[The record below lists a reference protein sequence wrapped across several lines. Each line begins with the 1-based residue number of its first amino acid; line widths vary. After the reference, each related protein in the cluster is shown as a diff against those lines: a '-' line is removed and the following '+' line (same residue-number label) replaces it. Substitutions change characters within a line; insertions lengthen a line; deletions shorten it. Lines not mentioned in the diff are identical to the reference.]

1 MKRNLLLLFSL
12 VILLMVVLSA
22 TIFTVDQTQ
31 QALILELGKPKRDIK
46 NPGLKFK
53 IPFLQQVTMFDLRL
67 LEYDAESS
75 EIITQDKKNL
85 IVDNYTRWRI
95 TDPLQYFQS
104 IRNEAGARARLD
116 DIIYSNVRQE
126 LGRYTLTQI
135 VSEDRSK
142 IMGKITELSN
152 QQALA
157 YGIQVLDVRIKRA
170 DLPPENEKAVFGRMK
185 AERERQAKQY
195 RSEGEE
201 GAQRIRAEAE
211 REKSVILAEAYRSA
225 QILRGEGDAKAA
237 RIYADAYNRD
247 PQFFKTIHNK
257 NENKKSLLTK
267 VGLPLKPDFLLLGW
281 IYNKN
286 DYEFFNVLGNVVK
299 YFKNINIQIVVVGKI
314 DKKGII
320 N

>member
-1 MKRNLLLLFSL
+1 MKKSLTLILSLAVLLAVL
-12 VILLMVVLSA
+12 LSA
-22 TIFTVDQTQ
+22 TVFVVDQTQ
-31 QALILELGKPKRDIK
+31 QAMILELGKYKREIK
-46 NPGLKFK
+46 TPGIKFRV
-53 IPFLQQVTMFDLRL
+53 PFLQQVTWFDLRL

-95 TDPLQYFQS
+95 IDPLKYFQS
-104 IRNEAGARARLD
+104 VRNETGARARLD

-170 DLPPENEKAVFGRMK
+170 DLPPENEKAVFGRMQ
-185 AERERQAKQY
+185 AERQRQAKQY
-195 RSEGEE
+195 RSEGDEE
-201 GAQRIRAEAE
+201 AQRIRAGAE
-211 REKSVILAEAYRSA
+211 KEKSVILAEAYRQS

-247 PQFFKTIHNK
+247 PQFFALVRSLDSYQ
-257 NENKKSLLTK
+257 KSLKEKTTIMLD
-267 VGLPLKPDFLLLGW
+267 PSSEYFRYLK
-281 IYNKN
+281 NSR
-286 DYEFFNVLGNVVK
+286 
-299 YFKNINIQIVVVGKI
+299 
-314 DKKGII
+314 
-320 N
+320 

>member
-1 MKRNLLLLFSL
+1 MKKSLTVILSLAVLL
-12 VILLMVVLSA
+12 VILLSA
-22 TIFTVDQTQ
+22 TVFVVDQTQ
-31 QALILELGKPKRDIK
+31 QAIILELGKYKREIK
-46 NPGLKFK
+46 TPGLKFRV
-53 IPFLQQVTMFDLRL
+53 PFLQQVTWFDLRL

-95 TDPLQYFQS
+95 IDPLKYFQS
-104 IRNEAGARARLD
+104 VRNEIGARARLD

-170 DLPPENEKAVFGRMK
+170 DLPPENEKAVFGRMQ
-185 AERERQAKQY
+185 AERQRQAKQY
-195 RSEGEE
+195 RSEGDEE
-201 GAQRIRAEAE
+201 AQTIRAGAE
-211 REKSVILAEAYRSA
+211 KEKSVILAEAYRQS

-247 PQFFKTIHNK
+247 PQFFALVRSLDSYQ
-257 NENKKSLLTK
+257 KSLKEKTTIMLD
-267 VGLPLKPDFLLLGW
+267 PSS
-281 IYNKN
+281 
-286 DYEFFNVLGNVVK
+286 E
-299 YFKNINIQIVVVGKI
+299 YFKYLKNSR
-314 DKKGII
+314 
-320 N
+320 

>member
-1 MKRNLLLLFSL
+1 MKRNLLLIISL
-12 VILLMVVLSA
+12 ALLAVVILSA

-46 NPGLKFK
+46 DPGLKFK
-53 IPFLQQVTMFDLRL
+53 IPFLQQVTLFDLRL

-95 TDPLQYFQS
+95 TDPLKYFQS

-237 RIYADAYNRD
+237 RIYAGAYNQD
-247 PQFFKTIHNK
+247 PQFFALVRSLDSYQ
-257 NENKKSLLTK
+257 KSLKEKTTIILD
-267 VGLPLKPDFLLLGW
+267 PSS
-281 IYNKN
+281 
-286 DYEFFNVLGNVVK
+286 EFFHYLK
-299 YFKNINIQIVVVGKI
+299 SSR
-314 DKKGII
+314 
-320 N
+320 

>member
-1 MKRNLLLLFSL
+1 MKRNLLLILSL
-12 VILLMVVLSA
+12 ALLAVVILSA

-95 TDPLQYFQS
+95 TDPLKYFQS

-247 PQFFKTIHNK
+247 PQFFALVRSLDSYQ
-257 NENKKSLLTK
+257 KSLKEKTTIILD
-267 VGLPLKPDFLLLGW
+267 PSS
-281 IYNKN
+281 
-286 DYEFFNVLGNVVK
+286 EFFRYL
-299 YFKNINIQIVVVGKI
+299 KNSR
-314 DKKGII
+314 
-320 N
+320 

>member
-1 MKRNLLLLFSL
+1 MKRNLLIILSLAVLL
-12 VILLMVVLSA
+12 VIVFSA
-22 TIFTVDQTQ
+22 TVFVVDQTQ
-31 QALILELGKPKRDIK
+31 QAMILELGKYKREIK
-46 NPGLKFK
+46 TPGIKFRV
-53 IPFLQQVTMFDLRL
+53 PFLQQVTWFDLRL

-95 TDPLQYFQS
+95 IDPLKYFQS
-104 IRNEAGARARLD
+104 VRNEIGARARLD

-170 DLPPENEKAVFGRMK
+170 DLPPENEKAVFGRMQ
-185 AERERQAKQY
+185 AERQRQAKQY
-195 RSEGEE
+195 RSEGYEE
-201 GAQRIRAEAE
+201 AQRIRAGAE
-211 REKSVILAEAYRSA
+211 KEKSVILAEAYRSA

-247 PQFFKTIHNK
+247 PQFFALVRSLDSYQ
-257 NENKKSLLTK
+257 KSLKEKTTIMLD
-267 VGLPLKPDFLLLGW
+267 PSS
-281 IYNKN
+281 
-286 DYEFFNVLGNVVK
+286 E
-299 YFKNINIQIVVVGKI
+299 YFKYLKNSR
-314 DKKGII
+314 
-320 N
+320 

>member
-1 MKRNLLLLFSL
+1 MKRNLLIILSL
-12 VILLMVVLSA
+12 AILAAILLSA
-22 TIFTVDQTQ
+22 TVFVVDQTQ
-31 QALILELGKPKRDIK
+31 QAMILELGKYKREIK
-46 NPGLKFK
+46 TPGLKFRV
-53 IPFLQQVTMFDLRL
+53 PFLQQVTIFDLRL

-95 TDPLQYFQS
+95 TDPLKYFQS
-104 IRNEAGARARLD
+104 VRNEIGARARLD

-170 DLPPENEKAVFGRMK
+170 DLPPENEKAVFGRMQ
-185 AERERQAKQY
+185 AERQRQAKQY
-195 RSEGEE
+195 RSEGDEE
-201 GAQRIRAEAE
+201 AQRIRAGAE
-211 REKSVILAEAYRSA
+211 KEKSVILAEAYRSS

-247 PQFFKTIHNK
+247 PQFFALIRSLDSYQ
-257 NENKKSLLTK
+257 KSLKEKTTIILD
-267 VGLPLKPDFLLLGW
+267 PSS
-281 IYNKN
+281 
-286 DYEFFNVLGNVVK
+286 E
-299 YFKNINIQIVVVGKI
+299 YFKYLKNSR
-314 DKKGII
+314 
-320 N
+320 

>member
-1 MKRNLLLLFSL
+1 MKRNLLIILSLAVLL
-12 VILLMVVLSA
+12 VIVLSA
-22 TIFTVDQTQ
+22 TVFVVDQTQ
-31 QALILELGKPKRDIK
+31 QAMILELGKYKREIK
-46 NPGLKFK
+46 TPGLKFR
-53 IPFLQQVTMFDLRL
+53 IPFLQQVTWFDLRL

-95 TDPLQYFQS
+95 IDPLKYFQS
-104 IRNEAGARARLD
+104 VRNETGARARLD

-170 DLPPENEKAVFGRMK
+170 DLPPENEKAVFGRMQ
-185 AERERQAKQY
+185 AERQRQAKQY
-195 RSEGEE
+195 RSEGDEE
-201 GAQRIRAEAE
+201 AQTIRAGAE
-211 REKSVILAEAYRSA
+211 KEKSVILAEAYRSS

-247 PQFFKTIHNK
+247 PQFFALVRSLDSYQ
-257 NENKKSLLTK
+257 KSLKEKTTIMLD
-267 VGLPLKPDFLLLGW
+267 PSS
-281 IYNKN
+281 
-286 DYEFFNVLGNVVK
+286 E
-299 YFKNINIQIVVVGKI
+299 YFKYLKNSR
-314 DKKGII
+314 
-320 N
+320 